1 MDKHVFKCRV
11 IFEPERII
19 LVIDS
24 NRTYLNAKLIC
35 SFIIDNV
42 SVFSYQTEQFDL
54 FEGEQLFAIHH
65 GFSRLV
71 FRGIRINIELID
83 QIGEWIDSFCT
94 ILQDELGRNSQH
106 LIEAKSGMSRLTE
119 GGIVTIE
126 LAGVAYKIYAHYNEV
141 LQKLKSYVTMQE
153 PVCDICVDEEEILK
167 EKEIADKTLK
177 YPPTKSEIEMYA
189 IRKMIA
195 ESILDCNCFQ
205 IHGAAFAVDDCGYI
219 FTADSGVG
227 KTTHM
232 RLWLKNLENVYVVNG
247 DQPLVKVGKDIMVCG
262 SPWCGKEGWNNNV
275 VVPLK
280 AIVVMERGVKN
291 SIVEISMNEAL
302 AELLRQVYKPSNSEK
317 MGKTLQ
323 LLSLLE
329 GRTKFYRFIFNNFA
343 EDAFSVSYSKVH
355 LGQ

>member
-1 MDKHVFKCRV
+1 MEFKIGLAGRIVGISSIYDEVYELCRDYLIGEENLTSDEDFHVTISQDDIEFEREKSIKEA
-11 IFEPERII
+11 IFERI
-19 LVIDS
+19 VPYD
-24 NRTYLNAKLIC
+24 YEE
-35 SFIIDNV
+35 
-42 SVFSYQTEQFDL
+42 SYYET
-54 FEGEQLFAIHH
+54 
-65 GFSRLV
+65 
-71 FRGIRINIELID
+71 
-83 QIGEWIDSFCT
+83 
-94 ILQDELGRNSQH
+94 
-106 LIEAKSGMSRLTE
+106 
-119 GGIVTIE
+119 
-126 LAGVAYKIYAHYNEV
+126 LAVYRKIAVE
-141 LQKLKSYVTMQE
+141 M
-153 PVCDICVDEEEILK
+153 
-167 EKEIADKTLK
+167 LK
-177 YPPTKSEIEMYA
+177 YDTWLM
-189 IRKMIA
+189 
-195 ESILDCNCFQ
+195 
-205 IHGAAFAVDDCGYI
+205 HGAVVGVNDQAVL
-219 FTADSGVG
+219 FTAQSGVG

-302 AELLRQVYKPSNSEK
+302 AELLRQVYKPSNSAK